1 MDVMPHGTDS
11 RTHPSRSRRAAP
23 PTKRPLRSAVLFAL
37 LALAAASA
45 APAAAQQAESPQ
57 LRMLKQAAE
66 SRSKGPDGAPVLVY
80 EISDFQCPHC
90 RRFAVDVFPQID
102 SAYIRT
108 NRVQW
113 VFVSLPMPSHLN
125 SWAAAEAALC
135 AGAVANRF
143 WALHDRLFESH
154 AEWANATQPGPIL
167 ARYAREAGVPMDAW
181 SACVAEDRVAPLILQ
196 DVIFGSRVTGTP
208 TFVVNNQQTV
218 VGVKTFAEWREI
230 LDGLLKQR

>member
-1 MDVMPHGTDS
+1 MPD
-11 RTHPSRSRRAAP
+11 RTSASIGRQVPAAVAHRSRYVPR
-23 PTKRPLRSAVLFAL
+23 
-37 LALAAASA
+37 LAAALLVLWA
-45 APAAAQQAESPQ
+45 AAAGADAAAAQQVDSPHARL
-57 LRMLKQAAE
+57 LRQAAE
-66 SRSKGPDGAPVLVY
+66 SRAKGVEGAPVLVY

-90 RRFAVDVFPQID
+90 RKFAVEVFPQID

-113 VFVSLPMPSHLN
+113 VFVPLPMPSHLN
-125 SWAAAEAALC
+125 SWIAAEAALC

-143 WALHDRLFESH
+143 WAMHDRIFLSH
-154 AEWANATQPGPIL
+154 AEWTASPDPGPIM
-167 ARYAREAGVPMDAW
+167 AGYAREAGVPMDAFN
-181 SACVAEDRVAPLILQ
+181 ACVAEDRTAPLILQ
-196 DVIFGSRVTGTP
+196 DVIFGSRVSGTP